1 MHLVMRAP
9 PTCYPCYVQVHLLV
23 DTTLTNGKFSINAFM
38 SRLLTLG
45 DKVGASAGGARWQ
58 AEAQG
63 QGSAQGA

>member
-1 MHLVMRAP
+1 MQFLGACHLGHCQEHLVTHAP

-45 DKVGASAGGARWQ
+45 DKVGASAGG
-58 AEAQG
+58 G
-63 QGSAQGA
+63 